1 MLRMSKLADYGTVIM
16 TFMARRPAEVHSA
29 ADLASRIGV
38 APSTASKVLKMLA
51 REGLLVGSRGTKGGY
66 RLGRSATEISLA
78 QVLRAMDGPIG
89 LTECTTLSGL
99 CSQESGCSVRSNW
112 QRINGIVLQ
121 ALQDVSLEQMTRPIA
136 SPIDVSGLRQ
146 AARGDPTNR
155 EQA

>member
-16 TFMARRPAEVHSA
+16 TFMARRPGEVHSA
-29 ADLASRIGV
+29 AELAGRIGV
-38 APSTASKVLKMLA
+38 PPATASKVLKMLA
-51 REGLLVGSRGTKGGY
+51 RDGLLVGSRGTKGGY
-66 RLGRSATEISLA
+66 RLGRPATEISLA

-99 CSQESGCSVRSNW
+99 CSQESGCSVRANW

-136 SPIDVSGLRQ
+136 SPIDVSSLQRVIRAG
-146 AARGDPTNR
+146 A
-155 EQA
+155 

>member
-16 TFMARRPAEVHSA
+16 TFMARRPGEVHSA
-29 ADLASRIGV
+29 AELASRIGV
-38 APSTASKVLKMLA
+38 PPATASKVLKMLA
-51 REGLLVGSRGTKGGY
+51 RDGLLVGSRGTKGGY
-66 RLGRSATEISLA
+66 RLGRPATEISLA

-99 CSQESGCSVRSNW
+99 CSQESGCSVRANW

-136 SPIDVSGLRQ
+136 SPIDVSGLQRVMR
-146 AARGDPTNR
+146 ASA
-155 EQA
+155 